1 MTRSVAASKDTNAA
15 LRLEDVTVVRDGNT
29 LVGPVSW
36 TVEPDQ
42 RWVLLGP
49 NGCGKSTLMRVAS
62 MNLHPTTGSVELLGQ
77 ELGRTDVRKL
87 RSKVGYSSASLADSF
102 RATITVSDAVMTA
115 KNGALE
121 PWWHTYDDADR
132 TRAVDLLDRFGCK
145 AMADRPFNTL
155 SSGERQRVLLARTL
169 MTDPA
174 IVMLDEPTAAL
185 DLGGRE
191 GLVSDLDAL
200 ALDSDGPA
208 LALVTHHV
216 EEIPPSFTH
225 LLLMRHGGVIA
236 QGPIEQHLTAE
247 TLGEA
252 FGLDLVLEQRAGRWN
267 AYAD

>member
-1 MTRSVAASKDTNAA
+1 MTEATAA
-15 LRLEDVTVVRDGNT
+15 LRLDDITVVRDGNL

-36 TVEPDQ
+36 TVAADE

-49 NGCGKSTLMRVAS
+49 NGCGKSTLMRVAA
-62 MNLHPTTGSVELLGQ
+62 MQMHPTTGRVELLGQ

-87 RSKVGYSSASLADSF
+87 RPQVGYSSASLADSF
-102 RATITVSDAVMTA
+102 RATITVRDAVMTA

-132 TRAVDLLDRFGCK
+132 DRAVELLDRFGCA
-145 AMADRPFNTL
+145 AMADRAFNTL

-169 MTDPA
+169 MTDPS

-191 GLVSDLDAL
+191 GLVGDLEAL
-200 ALDSDGPA
+200 AVDASAPA

-225 LLLMRHGGVIA
+225 LLLMRHGGVVV
-236 QGPIEQHLTAE
+236 QGPLEDNLTGE
-247 TLGEA
+247 NLSEA
-252 FGLDLVLEQRAGRWN
+252 FGLSLTLERRGGRWSAWAN
-267 AYAD
+267 